1 MKNVVKHELK
11 TLREYFIAVGSGD
24 KTFEVRKN
32 DRDYK
37 IGDILILQ
45 EYNNMAYTGTTIDC
59 VITYILTDHSGYVL
73 PGYVIMSI
81 KEI

>member
-1 MKNVVKHELK
+1 LKNVVKHELK
-11 TLREYFIAVGSGD
+11 TLRKYFIAVGSGD

-59 VITYILTDHSGYVL
+59 VITYILTDDSGYVL
-73 PGYVIMSI
+73 PGYAIMSI